1 MSKRRSRVQIIFDIL
16 NSIKI
21 KGGNI
26 KPTHLLYKSNLSHNM
41 MNEYLA
47 ELMKKEFIIE
57 ELLKKNKVFS
67 LTKKGYTYLEEYS
80 QVQKFMD
87 SFGLDE
93 L

>member
-1 MSKRRSRVQIIFDIL
+1 MNKRRSRVQIIFDIL

-21 KGGNI
+21 KGGTI

-41 MNEYLA
+41 MNEYLI
-47 ELMKKEFIIE
+47 ELIGKEFVTE
-57 ELLKKNKVFS
+57 HLAKTGKMYS
-67 LTKKGYTYLEEYS
+67 LTRKGYEYLSEYDK
-80 QVQKFMD
+80 VQRFMD